1 MAPCVGRGRTRGVP
15 LRPALGP
22 TCGTRSGTTVARPH
36 RTRRAG
42 AVTRRL
48 LHVTPDAMR
57 VLVGAG
63 LALAALAL
71 LTIAAPE
78 ASASTA
84 GAAMPW
90 DAPLDN
96 ILSNFAGRT
105 ARALVVIAI
114 VGCGLFWAFTR
125 NEEGLKKLGQI
136 AFGGAIALGAV
147 TLVAAL
153 GFDAALV

>member
-1 MAPCVGRGRTRGVP
+1 MAPRIKRGPVLHVRPHPEAPRHVASPIRGRGQRLALSRSMVVTSARVLAGGA
-15 LRPALGP
+15 LALILLASIALIAPAA
-22 TCGTRSGTTVARPH
+22 SAAE
-36 RTRRAG
+36 AG
-42 AVTRRL
+42 AV
-48 LHVTPDAMR
+48 
-57 VLVGAG
+57 
-63 LALAALAL
+63 
-71 LTIAAPE
+71 
-78 ASASTA
+78 
-84 GAAMPW
+84 MPW
-90 DAPLDN
+90 DAPLAN

-105 ARALVVIAI
+105 ARALVIIAI

>member
-1 MAPCVGRGRTRGVP
+1 MAPDMMCVPARALPRRSVP
-15 LRPALGP
+15 SPKKPGARPILTPAARAVSPRAGP
-22 TCGTRSGTTVARPH
+22 TG
-36 RTRRAG
+36 
-42 AVTRRL
+42 
-48 LHVTPDAMR
+48 R
-57 VLVGAG
+57 VLLGAAF
-63 LALAALAL
+63 ALASLAL
-71 LTIAAPE
+71 LTVLAPE

-153 GFDAALV
+153 GFDAAVV

>member
-1 MAPCVGRGRTRGVP
+1 MDPYVTTLVSSRRRVRAKQQLGGANTGRAAAVRRVAIG
-15 LRPALGP
+15 ALGALVLLVI
-22 TCGTRSGTTVARPH
+22 VAP
-36 RTRRAG
+36 
-42 AVTRRL
+42 V
-48 LHVTPDAMR
+48 
-57 VLVGAG
+57 
-63 LALAALAL
+63 
-71 LTIAAPE
+71 

-90 DAPLDN
+90 DAPLAA

-105 ARALVVIAI
+105 ARALIVIAI

>member
-1 MAPCVGRGRTRGVP
+1 MAPHVMRAPMHGAAPHRRSPAPRATRRWRRHQAAARSTRPGTAGAAL
-15 LRPALGP
+15 LRPAAL
-22 TCGTRSGTTVARPH
+22 VA
-36 RTRRAG
+36 AC
-42 AVTRRL
+42 AAL
-48 LHVTPDAMR
+48 LV
-57 VLVGAG
+57 
-63 LALAALAL
+63 LAASV
-71 LTIAAPE
+71 

-90 DAPLDN
+90 DSALASL
-96 ILSNFAGRT
+96 LSNFAGRT
-105 ARALVVIAI
+105 ARALVIIAI

-147 TLVAAL
+147 ALVAAL